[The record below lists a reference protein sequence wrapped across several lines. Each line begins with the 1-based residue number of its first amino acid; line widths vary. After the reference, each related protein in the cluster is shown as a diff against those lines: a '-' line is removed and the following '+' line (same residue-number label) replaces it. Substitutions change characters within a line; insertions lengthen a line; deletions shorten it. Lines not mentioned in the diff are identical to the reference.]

1 MNNTYGLN
9 IGGIKMKVNISQ
21 LLTKRLNKVDDNF
34 KHYSDDMAY
43 LTLTTRNDNALK
55 DLLSIQLL
63 RNAKGET
70 VARELSRLDL
80 AVLEENVLTD
90 IIKLKSVYVQDFEAH
105 PTQAESNAIKAI
117 KKDLEDNL
125 NKITHPPKSWTYRV
139 SDQAKLHFAAIY
151 IDVDAKEKFELPET
165 KSMFLKEYPELKEG
179 DLVYKSIARH
189 RLDQDQSIEGIVEPK
204 LYESVFEP
212 LLTSDPDLVV
222 KKGGI
227 ETLYTGKYTDFK
239 VTVYLQVFEVGY
251 FDETEVVD
259 EVEVET
265 ISTDSEG
272 DVVVTDEV
280 IEAAATAELEKK
292 EDNQDKKDK
301 KKKDSKKNN
310 KKDDKKK
317 DSKKSNKKK
326 DKKKK

>member
-1 MNNTYGLN
+1 MD
-9 IGGIKMKVNISQ
+9 VNISQ

-125 NKITHPPKSWTYRV
+125 NKITQPPKSWTYRV
-139 SDQAKLHFAAIY
+139 SEQAKLHFAAIY

-165 KSMFLKEYPELKEG
+165 KTLFLREYPELKEG

-222 KKGGI
+222 KKGSI
-227 ETLYTGKYTDFK
+227 DTLYTGKYTDFK

-272 DVVVTDEV
+272 NVVVTDEV
-280 IEAAATAELEKK
+280 IEAAATAEPEKK
-292 EDNQDKKDK
+292 EDKKDK
-301 KKKDSKKNN
+301 KKKDKDNKKDSKKNN

-317 DSKKSNKKK
+317 DKKDNKKDGKKSNKKK